1 MRVLHI
7 DTGREMRGGQW
18 QVLRLVEALV
28 EAGHEAVLLSPRGS
42 PLFEK
47 AAERGLAPRPLGII
61 TLARE
66 PASADL
72 IHAHDARGH
81 SLAAIAGR
89 APLVVS
95 RRVAFAIGGNPA
107 SRWKYAR
114 ADHYIAVSEHV
125 KSGLVEAGVPADKIS
140 VVYDGVPL
148 GEPARGGRLIVA
160 PATADPAKG
169 AALVREAAQIAGLE
183 VRFSE
188 HLEEDLRDAR
198 MFLYIT
204 HREGLGSAALLAMA
218 AGVPVL
224 ASRVGGLQ
232 EIIED
237 GRSGVFTE
245 NDPEAIAAGMRL
257 LAEDGGLRRR
267 LGECARERVR
277 EKFSVAAMVRGT
289 LDVYT
294 RILSC

>member
-18 QVLRLVEALV
+18 QALRLVEGLV

-47 AAERGLAPRPLGII
+47 AVGRGLAPRPLRLT

-66 PASADL
+66 SAAADL

-81 SLAAIAGR
+81 SLAAILGR

-95 RRVAFAIGGNPA
+95 RRVAFAIAGNPA

-114 ADHYIAVSEHV
+114 AEQYIAVSEHV
-125 KSGLVEAGVPADKIS
+125 KGGLVEAGVPANKIS

-148 GEPARGGRLIVA
+148 GEPGRGGRLIVA
-160 PATADPAKG
+160 PATTDPAKG
-169 AALVREAAQIAGLE
+169 AALVREAARIAGLE
-183 VRFSE
+183 VRFSKN
-188 HLEEDLRDAR
+188 LEADLSEAQ
-198 MFLYIT
+198 MFVYIT
-204 HREGLGSAALLAMA
+204 HQEGLGSAALLAMA

-224 ASRVGGLQ
+224 ASRVGGLT
-232 EIIED
+232 EIIDD
-237 GRSGVFTE
+237 GISGVFTE
-245 NDPEAIAAGMRL
+245 NHPGAIAAGMTL
-257 LAEDGGLRRR
+257 LAEDCGLRRR
-267 LGECARERVR
+267 LGECAREKVR
-277 EKFSVAAMVRGT
+277 EKFSVATMVRGT

-294 RILSC
+294 RILPC